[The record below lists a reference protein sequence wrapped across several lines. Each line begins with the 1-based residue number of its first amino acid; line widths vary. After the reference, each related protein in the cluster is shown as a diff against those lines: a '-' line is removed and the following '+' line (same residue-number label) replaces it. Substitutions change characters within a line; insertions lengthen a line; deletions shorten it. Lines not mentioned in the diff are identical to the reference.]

1 VNEKSPNLLKKIGAS
16 SHSGKT
22 SNMRDRLPAKVLRHF
37 IPAGL
42 LAYSRSS
49 LSSHPDY
56 IGTVTSIA
64 EVPSFSSRDERIEIT
79 VAGQLPNIRS
89 MRVTEFP
96 FHPDTYDV
104 YIRAPKRFMQRTTF
118 IEYNL

>member
-42 LAYSRSS
+42 LAYSR
-49 LSSHPDY
+49 Y

>member
-1 VNEKSPNLLKKIGAS
+1 
-16 SHSGKT
+16 
-22 SNMRDRLPAKVLRHF
+22 MRDRLPAKVLRHF

-49 LSSHPDY
+49 LSSHG
-56 IGTVTSIA
+56 IATVTSIA

-79 VAGQLPNIRS
+79 VAGQLPNIRG

-104 YIRAPKRFMQRTTF
+104 YIGAPKRFLERTIF